1 MSNIING
8 HLAHHLS
15 IITNQLLD
23 TRERAHHYREAWRDS
38 HQEIKRMEHKMRRLK
53 ARWKVRRRILEGRLT
68 LLQEENKN
76 LEALLAAQDE
86 VDTLTKRA
94 DKRRAE
100 CEAVKEEIKRRQ
112 EKLGI
117 SEGEESVEQE

>member
-1 MSNIING
+1 
-8 HLAHHLS
+8 
-15 IITNQLLD
+15 
-23 TRERAHHYREAWRDS
+23 
-38 HQEIKRMEHKMRRLK
+38 MRRLK